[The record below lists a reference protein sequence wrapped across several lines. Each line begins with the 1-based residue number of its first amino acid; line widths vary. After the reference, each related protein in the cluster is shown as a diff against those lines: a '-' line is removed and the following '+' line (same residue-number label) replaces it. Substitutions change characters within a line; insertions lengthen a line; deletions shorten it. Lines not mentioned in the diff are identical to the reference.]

1 MFNFFNSNKG
11 YENINSQKFNEIMES
26 NKDAIILDVRTS
38 GEYRQ
43 GAIPGAKNIDIMSPA
58 FQQQISALD
67 KEKTYLVYC
76 RSGNRSGQ
84 ACQIMSGAGF
94 TSLYNLSGGVM
105 SYTK

>member
-11 YENINSQKFNEIMES
+11 YENINSQKFNELMDS
-26 NKDAIILDVRTS
+26 NKDAIVLDVRTS
-38 GEYRQ
+38 GEFRQ
-43 GAIPGAKNIDIMSPA
+43 GAIPGAKNIDIMSPN
-58 FQQQISALD
+58 FQQQVAALD
-67 KEKTYLVYC
+67 KTKTYLVYC

-105 SYTK
+105 SYTR

>member
-11 YENINSQKFNEIMES
+11 YENINSQKFNELMDS
-26 NKDAIILDVRTS
+26 NKDAVILDVRTS
-38 GEYRQ
+38 GEFRQ
-43 GAIPGAKNIDIMSPA
+43 GAIPGAKNIDIMSPN
-58 FQQQISALD
+58 FQHQVAALD
-67 KEKTYLVYC
+67 KTKTYLVYC

-105 SYTK
+105 SYTR